1 MTTADTEV
9 TQEAI
14 ADSGFTPENIAD
26 AEWLVA
32 NMPGIRRFHDMA
44 TYERAMI
51 CHTAAR
57 FRADTLTRHRT
68 LTPAQAAGP
77 VLLEAD
83 REDAERWRALISS
96 DRFKMMGAAG
106 FIHEADGSVR
116 VNPDSDYGWLHFGL
130 EVWDRHPAGDDAQG
144 RHGRNLLMAYVEH
157 RRAIT
162 QAEGPQQ

>member
-1 MTTADTEV
+1 MGNEGSDSDMTMTTTDTEV
-9 TQEAI
+9 TQADRDAAWLFRERKSDGASKEKW
-14 ADSGFTPENIAD
+14 DSGFYDSIPIIQAF
-26 AEWLVA
+26 A
-32 NMPGIRRFHDMA
+32 
-44 TYERAMI
+44 
-51 CHTAAR
+51 
-57 FRADTLTRHRT
+57 RHRT

-162 QAEGPQQ
+162 QAEGPQA